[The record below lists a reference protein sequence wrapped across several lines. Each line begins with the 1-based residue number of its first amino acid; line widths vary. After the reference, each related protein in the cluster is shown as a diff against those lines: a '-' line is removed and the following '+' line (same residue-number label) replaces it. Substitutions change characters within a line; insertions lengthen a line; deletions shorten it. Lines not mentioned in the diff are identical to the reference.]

1 MSIRSFLLEAMVY
14 VGDSIKANGMISLD
28 SAISKS
34 LKINQ
39 YPVINLTAM
48 GYLKQGVFIRAYRL
62 FGPSVQVRS

>member
-14 VGDSIKANGMISLD
+14 VGDSIKADRWISLG
-28 SAISKS
+28 SAISQS
-34 LKINQ
+34 LE
-39 YPVINLTAM
+39 INLTAM

>member
-14 VGDSIKANGMISLD
+14 VGDSVKANGMISLG
-28 SAISKS
+28 SAISQS
-34 LKINQ
+34 LE
-39 YPVINLTAM
+39 INLTAM